1 MQCKSLV
8 KPLGLICLN
17 SESYTH
23 LTYIYVRACVCVCCI
38 GRDNGEGEVGFDLI
52 QVEEIIHVTM
62 SVKKCLSGSEA
73 VLYD

>member
-1 MQCKSLV
+1 M
-8 KPLGLICLN
+8 
-17 SESYTH
+17 
-23 LTYIYVRACVCVCCI
+23 CVCVCCI

-52 QVEEIIHVTM
+52 QVEEIIYVTM

>member
-1 MQCKSLV
+1 M
-8 KPLGLICLN
+8 
-17 SESYTH
+17 
-23 LTYIYVRACVCVCCI
+23 CVCVVCVCVVLVEI
-38 GRDNGEGEVGFDLI
+38 MGRGKVGFDLI

>member
-1 MQCKSLV
+1 MLLRMQCKSLI

-23 LTYIYVRACVCVCCI
+23 MTCVCVCCI

-52 QVEEIIHVTM
+52 QVEEILHVTM

-73 VLYD
+73 VLYN

>member
-1 MQCKSLV
+1 MLLRMQCKSLI

-23 LTYIYVRACVCVCCI
+23 MTCVCCI

-73 VLYD
+73 VLYN